1 MAFAITTLLT
11 YNVWG
16 WATHPGKRQVSM
28 LVFVVNVIAFINY
41 ATKLLGIQ
49 HPVYSGSGGKFS
61 PMRYLEWSFTTSF
74 LIRVIGVLTPDGP
87 KAQKL
92 VSRTV
97 MLDVLLILLGG
108 VEQGVSTHTTA
119 YSWPIFAGAMA
130 MFVPVMLGQQSLYKQ
145 ASQTLATPSD
155 AEGIASLWRTTL
167 ATWCLF
173 PTARMLCLL
182 GVIGPNTQEVMYTGL
197 DVASKFGFAVFL
209 LVGTF
214 ALLTPVKGA

>member
-16 WATHPGKRQVSM
+16 WTTHPGKRQVSM
-28 LVFVVNVIAFINY
+28 LVFVVNVISFINY
-41 ATKLLGIQ
+41 ASKLLGIQ
-49 HPVYSGSGGKFS
+49 HPVYSGAGGYLR
-61 PMRYLEWSFTTSF
+61 PMRYLEWSFTTSY

-97 MLDVLLILLGG
+97 ALDVLLIAVGAA
-108 VEQGVSTHTTA
+108 EQAAPAA
-119 YSWPIFAGAMA
+119 YSWPLFAAA
-130 MFVPVMLGQQSLYKQ
+130 IALFVPVMLGQQSLYKQ
-145 ASQTLATPSD
+145 AGQTLATPAD

-173 PTARMLCLL
+173 PTARVLCLL
-182 GVIGPNTQEVMYTGL
+182 GLIGSNTQEVCFTAL

-214 ALLTPVKGA
+214 ALLSPVKGA